1 MDPKL
6 TISMDALEKLFSTR
20 MAEYEEKL
28 QNASSDVNSAPEIT
42 ALAREF
48 TDFKSFICQALSNM
62 KTQIELLALG
72 LDRHETAMRRKV
84 LLIHGVPEKSNEK
97 LHDVVVQIVTNQ
109 MKLPEVGKDFIHV
122 CHRLG
127 SSQRKS
133 RPILLR
139 LFSMEHRRIIWD
151 GKRSLKGTGITL
163 SEFLTQGRHQTFIAA
178 RKHFGVKSCWSVE
191 GKIAIIS
198 LDKKRHKLETSDELQ
213 QLIAQYP
220 NRVVESDD
228 AVQSEDQRSSIGSPA
243 ETTSKRQRKPRRR
256 N

>member
-6 TISMDALEKLFSTR
+6 TNSMDELEKLFSSR
-20 MAEYEEKL
+20 MAEYEDKL
-28 QNASSDVNSAPEIT
+28 HKVSSDTSPAPEIA

-48 TDFKSFICQALSNM
+48 TEFKTFIWQALSNM

-84 LLIHGVPEKSNEK
+84 LLIHGVPERSNEK
-97 LHDVVVQIVTNQ
+97 LHDVVLQIITNQ

-127 SSQRKS
+127 SSQRKA

-139 LFSMEHRRIIWD
+139 LFSMEHRRMIWD
-151 GKRSLKGTGITL
+151 NKKSLKGTGITL
-163 SEFLTQGRHQTFIAA
+163 SEFLTQGRHKTFTTA
-178 RKHFGVKSCWSVE
+178 RKHFGTKSCWSVE
-191 GKIAIIS
+191 GKIAVITT
-198 LDKKRHKLETSDELQ
+198 DKRRHKFETSGELQ
-213 QLIAQYP
+213 QLMAQYP
-220 NRVVESDD
+220 LCVVESDD
-228 AVQSEDQRSSIGSPA
+228 AVQSEDQRSPTGSPA
-243 ETTSKRQRKPRRR
+243 ETTIKRQRRTRRR